1 MIIDTEGII
10 LRQVKTAYG
19 RRMVLLF
26 SKKYGKI
33 SAGTGIN
40 ERGKGKSALAMRPFT
55 YGRYE
60 LFKSRENYNI
70 NGAEVLKSYYKLG
83 EDVDKYM
90 NSAYI
95 LEFTEKILPEEQPA
109 QAMFNLI
116 LDFLYVMENRK
127 KSHGTP
133 VLGYEVKTLKIMGI
147 MPELGHC
154 VLCGKT
160 CGKERPPMYFSIK
173 DGGVICPDCGDSL
186 EISVNDTLIYPANF
200 GIVDILKYFADHSL
214 RNFEHLALDKGT
226 CKRLQTMI
234 KHYAAYYLDI
244 GELKSESFLTEY

>member
-40 ERGKGKSALAMRPFT
+40 ERGRNKSALAMRPFT

-60 LFKSRENYNI
+60 LFKNRESYNI
-70 NGAEVLKSYYKLG
+70 NSAEVLKSYYGLG

-109 QAMFNLI
+109 QAIFNLI
-116 LDFLYVMENRK
+116 LDFMQVMENRQ
-127 KSHGTP
+127 KSHGTL
-133 VLGYEVKTLKIMGI
+133 VLGYEIKTLKIMGI
-147 MPELGHC
+147 MPELSQC
-154 VLCGKT
+154 VLCGKP
-160 CGKERPPMYFSIK
+160 CREENPPKKFSIR
-173 DGGVICPDCGDSL
+173 DGGIVCQNCEHSL
-186 EISVNDTLIYPANF
+186 EISANDTLIYPINF
-200 GIVDILKYFADHSL
+200 GIVDILKYFAVHSL
-214 RNFEHLALDKGT
+214 KKFENLALNEGV
-226 CKRLQTMI
+226 CKKLQKMI